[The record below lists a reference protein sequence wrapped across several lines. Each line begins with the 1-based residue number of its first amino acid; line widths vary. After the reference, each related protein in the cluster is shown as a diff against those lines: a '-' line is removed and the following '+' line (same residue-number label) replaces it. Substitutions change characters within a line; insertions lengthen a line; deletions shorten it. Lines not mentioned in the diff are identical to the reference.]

1 MFNILIVDDE
11 PLVRL
16 AVRSLENWEDE
27 GFHIKGEATNGEE
40 ALEFLESD
48 FSVDIV
54 LIDVDMPSMNGLE
67 LAEEI
72 KERNLTLSYVFLS
85 SFDTFEYARRAFKA
99 GASDYILKTEMDEG
113 RLLSVLEKVSSRL
126 GKERSEEKKGLNE
139 IKGEYLQSVLSGQF
153 PLEEVPFRFQFPVS
167 LILFGPTDE
176 KILNDRYSDNPGAFV
191 KITLDLLRQC
201 IFRLDSG
208 EVFSVAVNRYIAL
221 VDATENYKGFI
232 NDFSKNAQNYLDIPF
247 DHSVIKSIESWE
259 AVRDSY
265 LNAEQMFS
273 ASSRM
278 VVQSRRYIRDHYAEQ
293 YLNLTEIANYVGVSK
308 NHLSWEFS
316 KETGGSI
323 SDYISNVRIEAAKIL
338 LDTTKDK
345 TYEISEKVGFKNVET
360 FNRVFKKITG
370 KTPREY

>member
-1 MFNILIVDDE
+1 MFNILVVDDE

-16 AVRSLENWEDE
+16 AVRSLENWEAS
-27 GFHIKGEATNGEE
+27 GLHIKGEASNGEE

-48 FSVDIV
+48 HSVDIA

-72 KERNLTLSYVFLS
+72 KKRNLALSCVFLS

-99 GASDYILKTEMDEG
+99 GAADYVLKTEMDEG
-113 RLLSVLEKVSSRL
+113 RLLSVLGKVSSRL
-126 GKERSEEKKGLNE
+126 GKERVEDKKGLHE
-139 IKGEYLQSVLSGQF
+139 TKEGYLQSILSGQL
-153 PLEEVPFRFQFPVS
+153 PLKKVSFRFQFPVS
-167 LILFGPTDE
+167 LVLFGPTDE
-176 KILNDRYSDNPGAFV
+176 KILNERYSDNPGAFL

-201 IFRLDSG
+201 VFRLDTG
-208 EVFSVAVNRYIAL
+208 EVFAVAMNRYIAL
-221 VDATENYKGFI
+221 VDATENFKGFI
-232 NDFSKNAQNYLDIPF
+232 DDFTRNAQNYLDISF
-247 DHSVIKSIESWE
+247 DHSVIKSIEDWSL
-259 AVRDSY
+259 VRDSY
-265 LNAEQMFS
+265 LNAEQLFS

-278 VVQSRRYIRDHYAEQ
+278 IVQSRRYIRDHYTEQ
-293 YLNLTEIANYVGVSK
+293 YLNLAAIADYVGVSK

-323 SDYISNVRIEAAKIL
+323 SDYIAKVRVEAAKVL